1 MEELEPRLLFSADS
15 IVGLLNSQDAIYQSY
30 DSGPAESQLFQSED
44 IYQPSVIQSVSY
56 EIVFFD
62 DSVNNYQQL
71 FADLQVSQDA
81 NRRFEVY
88 VLDSDRDG
96 IEQISEILGDQQI
109 VDAIHIVSH
118 GDSGRV
124 NLGNSWLDSNN
135 LNRYSEAIADW
146 SQVLGD
152 KADLLIYGCDL
163 ASSDEGKAL
172 TNALSELTGAD
183 VAASVDLTG
192 NALLGGDWDLEYKIG
207 QVETAVAFSQATQQS
222 WNEVLATITV
232 TTFNDFSDGGDT
244 SDIASLL
251 ATPGT
256 DGISLREAII
266 ATNNDAGQADT
277 IILSAGTYTLSIS
290 GINENFAA
298 TGDLNIRDDLIITGA
313 DASATIIDGGGIDR
327 VIEARS
333 GVTLTM
339 NDVTVTGGSTS
350 SLGGGIDVQASAQL
364 NLNRVS
370 VTGNQAA
377 NGAGISNRGTINL
390 TDVAISNNG
399 DGTTVIGGGVWNQG
413 AATLDR
419 VTLNENRADS
429 GAGIFNDSTATS
441 LALTNVT
448 VSGNTAT
455 VSGGGLYTNSA
466 ATIYSSTFT
475 LNTADTGGG
484 IHIQNPGTITLTNS
498 IIEGNTGTTTNKDV
512 QGFFNSLGY
521 NLIGDTSGGSG
532 FIGSDLTGGS
542 ARLGTLGNYGGFG
555 KTHLLNG
562 GSAAIDAGTLTG
574 APTIDQRGTARPLD
588 SNGDL
593 LVVIDIGAVEM
604 TPDVL
609 VHAADTNIQETS
621 SELRGSHQ
629 AIAMD
634 SSGNYVVVWS
644 SQNQD
649 GSGWG
654 VFAQRFNAD
663 GTTNGSLIPVN
674 VTTAGDQRWA
684 SIAMDATG
692 QFAVVWTAGSDQDGN
707 GEGVFMRR
715 FDVNGNAIDNV
726 DIQVN
731 IGTISSNQRNP
742 SIAMNASGQ
751 MVIVWQS
758 TGSNDGI
765 YARLFNMVDSTVV
778 IQALTTEI
786 TVDTG
791 PNSANPSVDINT
803 AGKFVITW
811 QKDSEP
817 YAQRFDALGNKR
829 GLQIDINT
837 PTSSTET
844 YPVVAVQE
852 SGDFVIAYRS
862 DISIF
867 KGVWVKHF
875 QDNGSAY
882 ALATKVSSG
891 FSHTAP
897 SIAKDS
903 AGNFIIV
910 YEGNGDGTGV
920 FGRKFDA
927 SRNSLGSEFVINQ
940 YITNNQHMASVAMQ
954 DTDNFTVVWSGEGPG
969 DASGVFMR
977 QYSSGITA
985 PNVAP
990 TTDDVSSNGAEDA
1003 TSIAITLTGS
1013 DVDGTVDFF
1022 QISGLPLNGSLF
1034 TDAGLTSVAVIG
1046 TDYAASAEALIVYF
1060 VPDGHWNGTTSFQY
1074 AAKDSG
1080 GQLDAT
1086 LATATITVTPV
1097 NDAPDGADTTVTG
1110 MESTNYV
1117 LNVSDFGFTDVID
1130 GDNFQAVEI
1139 VSLPIPGAGSL
1150 QVNGANVVAGQIVNV
1165 ADITAGKLV
1174 FSPLPG
1180 LNGLGVGSFTFRV
1193 QDDGGTATGGV
1204 NTDPIA
1210 NTLTINVT
1218 AVNDM
1223 PTTSGATNVTV
1234 NEDAPNTVINLF
1246 ATFADAEDADNALVY
1261 SIRTN
1266 TNPGLFA
1273 STVINPVAGTL
1284 TLDYAPDQ
1292 NGSADITLRATD
1304 TGGLFVETVFTVTV
1318 NPVNDMPT
1326 TSGITNVIVNEDAPD
1341 TLIDVFSAFSDAE
1354 DPDLAM
1360 TYTLVNNTNPGL
1372 FSATTIDVITGT
1384 LRLGY
1389 MANQNGSADLTVRAT
1404 DTAGQFVELT
1414 FNATVNPVND
1424 APTGTNL
1431 SNSSLQGDTDSA
1443 GGVEVGVLSASDVDQ
1458 GDTASFSIVG
1468 GADAA
1473 NFLVTGVNNNL
1484 LTINDGVLSES
1495 QQPSYEVI
1503 VRVTD
1508 SGGLTHDE
1516 SLTIVVI
1523 DLDETL
1529 FLSGSENA
1537 QQAVQSNESVEVV
1550 VIEESITPPDNEK
1563 SESVESLNL
1572 ETPETVLGGSNAV
1585 PPMEVI
1591 NENQTQ
1597 ALQNHFVEKT
1607 NQPDLAIT
1615 VATKLEKFTT
1625 SLLSKIEGPQLNTHF
1640 GAIQMAM
1647 KAFNASAGASE
1658 FIEKLDGLREGALD
1672 ATLLEQKIVGSSM
1685 VLTSGLS
1692 VGYIIWL
1699 VRGGVLLSSVLSSL
1713 PAWRFIDPLPIL
1725 GTLNGR
1731 DRKADEENETLES
1744 LIRDGRRKA
1753 REKRLV
1759 EARAKNHQAQ
1769 VDEKEFV

>member
-1210 NTLTINVT
+1210 NTLTINAT

-1223 PTTSGATNVTV
+1223 PTTSGAINVTV